1 MLFGRG
7 KSHQGNVEMSKA
19 VPYPTAALH
28 PVRRRHLYILL
39 SLFAVCTLFYY
50 FGELVNFAGWTALR
64 WEIFYSVHDVH
75 RIFFLAPI
83 IYAGYFY
90 RVRGAL
96 IVTLVAFLA
105 FLPRALIISP
115 YPDPMLRMVLFV
127 IAAGVVGSLTGMM
140 RNDYEKR
147 SQLELLARIERDKLL
162 KVLEGMEDGVII
174 IGPDKRIRFANPR
187 MVREFGEGVG
197 SYCYKYLHNSDDPC
211 EGICRL
217 SNVIDGATER
227 WEYILQDGRTFD
239 VTASPFVDS
248 DGTACQLTAFRDITQ
263 RKQVELELMKL
274 SRLKSELLSNVS
286 HDLRSPLTSIKGAIS
301 SLLQKDV
308 KLNDETQQMLL
319 SSVLEETDR
328 LASLVTKLLDMSK
341 LEAGTWEPEK
351 EHCHTADIINEALE
365 RQKWIDKKHIFETCL
380 EPDLPEIYAD
390 YIQIRQ
396 VLVNLLE
403 NAAAYSEEGTKITVT
418 VKSVNAE
425 IRVSVSD
432 QGVGIPQVDLWKI
445 FDKFYRGAQKRRIPA
460 GVGLGLAI
468 CQAIITSHGGRI
480 WAESEIGRGSTFHF
494 TLPAVPPASD

>member
-1 MLFGRG
+1 MN
-7 KSHQGNVEMSKA
+7 KT
-19 VPYPTAALH
+19 VPYRTAALH
-28 PVRRRHLYILL
+28 PVRRRHFYILL

-96 IVTLVAFLA
+96 IVTLVAFLT

-127 IAAGVVGSLTGMM
+127 IAAGMVGSLTGVM
-140 RNDYEKR
+140 RNEYEKR
-147 SQLELLARIERDKLL
+147 SQLELLARIERDRFL

-174 IGPDKRIRFANPR
+174 IGPDKKIRFANPR
-187 MVREFGEGVG
+187 MVREFGEGIG
-197 SYCYKYLHNSDDPC
+197 RYCYEYLHHSDDPC

-217 SNVIDGATER
+217 LSVLDGATER
-227 WEYILQDGRTFD
+227 WEYIFQDGRTFD
-239 VTASPFVDS
+239 VTASPFIDS
-248 DGTACQLTAFRDITQ
+248 DGTACQLTVFRDITQ

-274 SRLKSELLSNVS
+274 SKLKSELLSNVS
-286 HDLRSPLTSIKGAIS
+286 HELRSPLTSIKGAIS
-301 SLLQKDV
+301 SLLQKDI
-308 KLNDETQQMLL
+308 KLDDETQQMLL

-351 EHCHTADIINEALE
+351 EHCHIADIISEAVE
-365 RQKWIDKKHIFETCL
+365 RQKWIDKKHIFETYL

-403 NAAAYSEEGTKITVT
+403 NAAAYSEEGAKITVT
-418 VKSVNAE
+418 AKSVNGK

-432 QGVGIPQVDLWKI
+432 QGAGIPQEDLGKI
-445 FDKFYRGAQKRRIPA
+445 FDKFYRGTQKRQIPGGA
-460 GVGLGLAI
+460 GLGLAI
-468 CQAIITSHGGRI
+468 CQTIVTSHGGRI

-494 TLPAVPPASD
+494 TLPAVLPDSD

>member
-1 MLFGRG
+1 
-7 KSHQGNVEMSKA
+7 MSKA
-19 VPYPTAALH
+19 VPYRTAALH
-28 PVRRRHLYILL
+28 TVRRCHLYILL

-64 WEIFYSVHDVH
+64 REIFYSVHDVH
-75 RIFFLAPI
+75 RILFLAPI

-96 IVTLVAFLA
+96 IVTLAAFLT

-115 YPDPMLRMVLFV
+115 YPDPMLRMVLFG
-127 IAAGVVGSLTGMM
+127 IAAGMVGSLTGVM
-140 RNDYEKR
+140 RNEHDKR
-147 SQLELLARIERDKLL
+147 SQLELLARTERDKLL
-162 KVLEGMEDGVII
+162 KVLEGIEDGVII

-187 MVREFGEGVG
+187 MMRDFGEGIG
-197 SYCYKYLHNSDDPC
+197 CYCYKYLYNSDDPC

-217 SNVIDGATER
+217 SSVIDGATER
-227 WEYILQDGRTFD
+227 WEYIFQNGRSFD

-248 DGTACQLTAFRDITQ
+248 DGEACQLTTFRDITQ

-308 KLNDETQQMLL
+308 KLDNETQQMLL

-351 EHCHTADIINEALE
+351 EHCHIADIINEALE
-365 RQKWIDKKHIFETCL
+365 RQKWIDKKHIFETYL

-418 VKSVNAE
+418 AKSMNGE

-432 QGVGIPQVDLWKI
+432 QGVGIPQEDLAKI
-445 FDKFYRGAQKRRIPA
+445 FDKFYRGTQKRQIPGGA
-460 GVGLGLAI
+460 GLGLAI
-468 CQAIITSHGGRI
+468 CQTIVISHGGRI
-480 WAESEIGRGSTFHF
+480 WAESEIGRGC
-494 TLPAVPPASD
+494 A